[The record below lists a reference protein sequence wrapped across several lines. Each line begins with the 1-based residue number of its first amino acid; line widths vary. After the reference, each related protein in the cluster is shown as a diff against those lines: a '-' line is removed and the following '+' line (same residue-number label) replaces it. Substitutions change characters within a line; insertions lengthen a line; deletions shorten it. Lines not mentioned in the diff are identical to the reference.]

1 MGDLSDELRRR
12 RSGLQGRIS
21 TGRIL
26 MSTTTKRLRIGFIG
40 AGTIGSFLIDRIH
53 QSPELGM
60 DVAIVAGRSE
70 RSKGRDG
77 VRDRGINWTVDVI
90 ELLNAGIDVAVE
102 AASHEALASA
112 GVQCLARGIDLIPAS
127 VGALVD
133 NNLLAALRAAANAGG
148 SIMHIP
154 SGGIG
159 GIDAVQAAA
168 LVGIDRVAMTI
179 NKTPKAWSNV
189 PYVLRHGFN
198 LEHLHEPLTIF
209 DGPARE
215 CVAEFPQDVNIAA
228 VLSLA
233 GIGFDRTHIKIVAH
247 PTVTLNTY
255 EIEWEGFTGRSRAVY
270 ENAFDPNNPKT
281 TYLAAISTLAALT
294 RIRSSYRI
302 GT

>member
-1 MGDLSDELRRR
+1 MTDRKIEIRRDLLQRDFPAEIGFELFASALHLPGRKTAAGQFGGALQPPIGLGNVRGEREHHVIDEELVGLRRPAQPFQERSADLANDRIVMTDAEFAGDL
-12 RSGLQGRIS
+12 
-21 TGRIL
+21 
-26 MSTTTKRLRIGFIG
+26 
-40 AGTIGSFLIDRIH
+40 A
-53 QSPELGM
+53 
-60 DVAIVAGRSE
+60 
-70 RSKGRDG
+70 
-77 VRDRGINWTVDVI
+77 
-90 ELLNAGIDVAVE
+90 
-102 AASHEALASA
+102 
-112 GVQCLARGIDLIPAS
+112 
-127 VGALVD
+127 
-133 NNLLAALRAAANAGG
+133 
-148 SIMHIP
+148 
-154 SGGIG
+154 
-159 GIDAVQAAA
+159 
-168 LVGIDRVAMTI
+168 I
-179 NKTPKAWSNV
+179 NKTPKAWSHV

-198 LEHLHEPLTIF
+198 LEPLDEPLTIF